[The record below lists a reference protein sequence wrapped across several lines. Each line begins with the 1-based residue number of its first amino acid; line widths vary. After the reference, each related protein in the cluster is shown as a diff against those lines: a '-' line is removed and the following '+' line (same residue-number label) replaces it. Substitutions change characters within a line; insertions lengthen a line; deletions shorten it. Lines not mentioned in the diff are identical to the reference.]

1 MEFDDVEVVA
11 ATEKAMLL
19 RFYGNEEHWVPRS
32 QIEGSSVD
40 EKGDKGTVLL
50 STWITDK
57 IGLG

>member
-1 MEFDDVEVVA
+1 MEFDDVEVLA

-19 RFYGNEEHWVPRS
+19 LFHGNEEHWVPRS
-32 QIEGSSVD
+32 QIEESDVS
-40 EKGDKGTVLL
+40 EKGDKGTVVL